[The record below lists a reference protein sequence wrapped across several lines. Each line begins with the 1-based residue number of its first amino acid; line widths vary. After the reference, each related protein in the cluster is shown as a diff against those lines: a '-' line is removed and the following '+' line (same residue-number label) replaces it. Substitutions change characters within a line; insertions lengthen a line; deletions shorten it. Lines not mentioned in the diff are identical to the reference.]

1 MIKLIASDLDGTL
14 LDDDKNL
21 PPDFYEVLDGLS
33 KKGIRFVVSSGR
45 TLDAVEHLFKE
56 EYRKKMDYICD
67 NGAGLYLAGKPAAIT
82 PLDRST
88 FLELL
93 DACERIG
100 GLKVLVCSESGT
112 YHLPGDPV
120 FEGYVARFYKNHFSI
135 SDLRLVKGT
144 VFKLAVC
151 DEAGTEQHG
160 KPALDAIMGD
170 KLNVQV
176 SGKIWMDVMGAGV
189 SKGAA
194 LRKLMEMTG
203 VSAEETMAFGDY
215 FNDVDMLSAAGMS
228 FCMENGHEE
237 VKKLCRYIAHA
248 NNEYGV
254 TRAIK
259 EYALAC

>member
-21 PPDFYEVLDGLS
+21 PPDFYEVLDELS
-33 KKGIRFVVSSGR
+33 EKGIRFVVASGR
-45 TLDAVEHLFKE
+45 TFDAVEHLFKE
-56 EYRKKMDYICD
+56 KYRQKMDYICD
-67 NGAGLYLAGKPAAIT
+67 NGAGIYLAGKPAAIT
-82 PLDRST
+82 PLDRNT

-93 DACERIG
+93 DACESIG

-112 YHLPGDPV
+112 YHLPDDPV
-120 FEGYVARFYKNHFSI
+120 FEGYVARFYKNHYPI
-135 SDLRLVKGT
+135 SDLRLIKDT

-151 DEAGTEQHG
+151 DETGTEQHG

-194 LRKLMEMTG
+194 LCKLQRMTG
-203 VSAEETMAFGDY
+203 AAFEETMAFGDY
-215 FNDVDMLSAAGMS
+215 FNDVDMLRAAGMS
-228 FCMENGHEE
+228 FCPVNGHEE
-237 VKKLCRYIAHA
+237 VKKLCRHIARS
-248 NNEYGV
+248 NNEHGV
-254 TRAIK
+254 TRAIR
-259 EYALAC
+259 EYALS